1 MSGVT
6 KSVIEK
12 ELYMTD
18 FQRFDRDIA
27 TPHHLIDDSPWY
39 LPYPG
44 KLTFDMLLLTF
55 SFILFCLL
63 YVQVFI
69 IIFIMLLL
77 LLFWDK

>member
-44 KLTFDMLLLTF
+44 KLTFDMLLLTYLF
-55 SFILFCLL
+55 VYIVLFALCTSIYYYFYYVVIGIILG
-63 YVQVFI
+63 
-69 IIFIMLLL
+69 
-77 LLFWDK
+77 